1 MMGRKFKKTDKIAIL
16 GRSGCGKSFLGKC
29 AQDQFDRKIVIDT
42 LYEYNGGDFD
52 FVVNTRQSLIAA
64 MSAVEQNKKFSI
76 LYRFDLKVDQEVLS
90 ADFDFV
96 CEAVY
101 IFGNVLLVVEE
112 IHLYSGPHFL
122 PTWLKNL
129 SLMGRHRNV
138 ALIYT
143 SQRAGETNK
152 TLLSMSTYVYCGQM
166 IDLNDQKYIGNFIG
180 KEARALSE
188 IPDRSFIEF
197 DSQNPKVNRIVPNDF
212 LKTGLEFKGENSANF
227 KSQTTKKQKTGAKK

>member
-1 MMGRKFKKTDKIAIL
+1 MSRKFKPTDKIAIL
-16 GRSGCGKSFLGKC
+16 GRSGCGKSHLGKD
-29 AQDQFDRKIVIDT
+29 AQKQFPRKIVVDT

-52 FVVNTRQSLIAA
+52 FVVDTRKSLIAA
-64 MSAVEQNKKFSI
+64 MSAVEQNEKFSI
-76 LYRFDLKVDQEVLS
+76 LYRFNLKNSEEDKN
-90 ADFDFV
+90 ADFDFI

-112 IHLYSGPHFL
+112 IHLYSTPHFL

-129 SLMGRHRNV
+129 ALMGRHQKV

-152 TLLSMSTYVYCGQM
+152 TLLSMSNYVYCGQM

-197 DSQNPKVNRIVPNDF
+197 NSNDPKNHKMVKNDF
-212 LKTGLEFKGENSANF
+212 LKTGLEFKDKKSATI
-227 KSQTTKKQKTGAKK
+227 KSQTTKNKKQEK

>member
-1 MMGRKFKKTDKIAIL
+1 MSRKFKATDKIAIL
-16 GRSGCGKSFLGKC
+16 GRSGCGKSHLAKD
-29 AQDQFDRKIVIDT
+29 AQKQFERKIVIDT

-52 FVVNTRQSLIAA
+52 FVVDTRSSLIAA
-64 MSAVEQNKKFSI
+64 MSAVEKNKKFSI
-76 LYRFDLKVDQEVLS
+76 LYRFNLKSSEEIKND
-90 ADFDFV
+90 DFNFI

-101 IFGNVLLVVEE
+101 IFGNVLLVIEE
-112 IHLYSGPHFL
+112 VHLYSGPHFL

-129 SLMGRHRNV
+129 ALMGRHQNV

-152 TLLSMSTYVYCGQM
+152 TLLSMANYVYCGQM

-180 KEARALSE
+180 KEARALSD

-197 DSQNPKVNRIVPNDF
+197 NSNDPKNPKTVKNDF
-212 LKTGLEFKGENSANF
+212 LKTGLEFKDKKSATI
-227 KSQTTKKQKTGAKK
+227 KSQTTKHK